1 MKAMNSSQTPGRAF
15 DAVIVA
21 RRRLSVAHWVLGI
34 LGSISLWPQLPYEHL
49 NNAFASGAGIVI
61 IFRCALGW
69 APYLISWFYSKSVLD
84 GNARGALAFSIG
96 AALITLVGFGLYQNL
111 LSFREAPSPYLV
123 SIAVTLSLI
132 GLAKACSHSWAPI
145 WK

>member
-1 MKAMNSSQTPGRAF
+1 MNAMNNSPTPGQAL
-15 DAVIVA
+15 DVVIVA

-34 LGSISLWPQLPYEHL
+34 LGSISLWPQLPYQHL
-49 NNAFASGAGIVI
+49 NNAFASGAGIVM

-69 APYLISWFYSKSVLD
+69 APYLISWFYSKSVLE
-84 GNARGALAFSIG
+84 GNRSGTLAFSIG
-96 AALITLVGFGLYQNL
+96 AALITLAGLSLYQNL

-132 GLAKACSHSWAPI
+132 GLAKACSISWAPI

>member
-1 MKAMNSSQTPGRAF
+1 MNSSQTPGRAF

-21 RRRLSVAHWVLGI
+21 RRRLSVAHWALGI
-34 LGSISLWPQLPYEHL
+34 LGSIGLWPQLPYQHL

-61 IFRCALGW
+61 IFRCAIGW

-84 GNARGALAFSIG
+84 GNGRGVLAFSIG
-96 AALITLVGFGLYQNL
+96 AALITLAGFSLYQNIF
-111 LSFREAPSPYLV
+111 SFRQAPSPYIV
-123 SIAVTLSLI
+123 SVAVMLSLI
-132 GLAKACSHSWAPI
+132 GLAKACSVLWAPI